1 MGLFRRKRGG
11 ESPEPGLDWAAP
23 MSQEETTAFLEAVG
37 RELQQRGL
45 PHELGDGTVR
55 VDRGG
60 EWSDFGLSNLAQFCH
75 HVGRR
80 SWREAIAT
88 HFDNSSPPRRRRRSS
103 WSWRATSKA

>member
-1 MGLFRRKRGG
+1 
-11 ESPEPGLDWAAP
+11 

-55 VDRGG
+55 VERGG

-103 WSWRATSKA
+103 WSWRATSKASVRC